1 MCQTWQPEVSVR
13 LVPALKRVLR
23 GETLHSSLNL
33 FENVEFESANCEKK
47 LYNAK

>member
-13 LVPALKRVLR
+13 LVPALRG